1 MDTKD
6 LQGIDYLDT
15 DSNTCLNFIG
25 SMIWKCSDLRILNV
39 GMY

>member
-15 DSNTCLNFIG
+15 DSNTCLNFI
-25 SMIWKCSDLRILNV
+25 WVYDLA
-39 GMY
+39 GF